1 MSRSIKLI
9 IAGLCIALASASTAS
24 AQVSQM
30 RLFSPF
36 PDDQFG
42 GGVYGHEGLYGSIGA
57 GIVSIS
63 QPSDQV
69 VGSKV
74 GGTQYVT
81 NVIPN
86 TTSNQTCTTFTY
98 SEMSNQMATA
108 RFHADWETATE
119 FVIGNTVTTPTGHEA
134 TAGVYFNS
142 YGNASSAIMLSGVS
156 SFTGSEA
163 PFSSVGIVC
172 SGTGA
177 FTASASCRLSAA
189 GSGEFHSPSAS
200 LVCAASAGFAAG
212 AWTEAFATSIMVLE
226 TFGYSILPW

>member
-42 GGVYGHEGLYGSIGA
+42 GGVYEHEGLYGSIGA

-74 GGTQYVT
+74 GGTQFVT

-86 TTSNQTCTTFTY
+86 TTSNQTSTTFTY
-98 SEMSNQMATA
+98 SQISNQMTTA
-108 RFHADWETATE
+108 RFHAD
-119 FVIGNTVTTPTGHEA
+119 
-134 TAGVYFNS
+134 
-142 YGNASSAIMLSGVS
+142 
-156 SFTGSEA
+156 
-163 PFSSVGIVC
+163 
-172 SGTGA
+172 
-177 FTASASCRLSAA
+177 
-189 GSGEFHSPSAS
+189 
-200 LVCAASAGFAAG
+200 
-212 AWTEAFATSIMVLE
+212 
-226 TFGYSILPW
+226 